1 MDEKAKMSGEE
12 FIEAVCAKVRFTP
25 ARERIADELRGHL
38 EDRAAML
45 EEHGVPP
52 EDAAQRAAASM
63 GDPAEIGAALDREHS
78 PLWGWM
84 AVWTDVARYLVLFL
98 VGLMVFYVLIMGK
111 DFPTPMRP
119 MAAHDRGA
127 QVSAADRSMGPAPA
141 ESSLW
146 TGGEAL

>member
-1 MDEKAKMSGEE
+1 MDEKKKLSGEE

-25 ARERIADELRGHL
+25 ARAQIADELRAHL

-45 EEHGVPP
+45 EEHGFPS
-52 EDAAQRAAASM
+52 EDAAARAAASM
-63 GDPAEIGAALDREHS
+63 GDPEEIGTALDKEHS

-98 VGLMVFYVLIMGK
+98 AGLMVFFALMGA
-111 DFPTPMRP
+111 DWPTPMRP
-119 MAAHDRGA
+119 MAAHDRGV
-127 QVSAADRSMGPAPA
+127 QVSAADRIAGPAPA

>member
-12 FIEAVCAKVRFTP
+12 FIEAVCAKVRFAP
-25 ARERIADELRGHL
+25 ARKQIADELRAHL

-52 EDAAQRAAASM
+52 EDAAARAAASM
-63 GDPAEIGAALDREHS
+63 GDPEEIGTALDKEHS

-98 VGLMVFYVLIMGK
+98 AGLMVFFALMGA
-111 DFPTPMRP
+111 DWPTPMRP
-119 MAAHDRGA
+119 MAAHDRGV
-127 QVSAADRSMGPAPA
+127 QVSAADRIAGPAPA

>member
-12 FIEAVCAKVRFTP
+12 FIEAVCAKVRFAP
-25 ARERIADELRGHL
+25 ARKQIADELRAHL

-45 EEHGVPP
+45 EEHGFPP
-52 EDAAQRAAASM
+52 EDAAARAAASM
-63 GDPAEIGAALDREHS
+63 GDPAEIGAALDQEHS
-78 PLWGWM
+78 PLWGWA

-127 QVSAADRSMGPAPA
+127 QVSAVDRSMGPAPA

>member
-1 MDEKAKMSGEE
+1 MDEKKKISGEE
-12 FIEAVCAKVRFTP
+12 FIEAVCTKVRFKP
-25 ARERIADELRGHL
+25 AREQIAAELRAHL
-38 EDRAAML
+38 EDRTAML
-45 EEHGVPP
+45 EEHGFPP
-52 EDAAQRAAASM
+52 GDAAARAAASM
-63 GDPAEIGAALDREHS
+63 GDPEEIGTALDKEHS

-98 VGLMVFYVLIMGK
+98 VGLMVLLAMMGA
-111 DFPTPMRP
+111 DWPTPMRP

-127 QVSAADRSMGPAPA
+127 QVSAADRSAGPAPA

>member
-1 MDEKAKMSGEE
+1 MEKQKSPGGE
-12 FIEAVCAKVRFTP
+12 FIDAVCAKVRFKP
-25 ARERIADELRGHL
+25 ARKQIAAELRAHL

-45 EEHGVPP
+45 TEHGVAP
-52 EDAAQRAAASM
+52 EDAAVRAVAAM
-63 GDPAEIGAALDREHS
+63 GDPEEIGAALDKEHS
-78 PLWGWM
+78 PFWGWM

-127 QVSAADRSMGPAPA
+127 QVSAVDRSMGPAPA

>member
-1 MDEKAKMSGEE
+1 MDEKKKISGEE
-12 FIEAVCAKVRFTP
+12 FIAAVCEKVHFKP
-25 ARERIADELRGHL
+25 ARKQIADELRGHL
-38 EDRAAML
+38 EDRAEALMARGL
-45 EEHGVPP
+45 TPR
-52 EDAAQRAAASM
+52 DAVAQAARSM
-63 GDPAEIGAALDREHS
+63 GDPEEIGTALDKEHS
-78 PLWGWM
+78 PLWGWA

-127 QVSAADRSMGPAPA
+127 QVSAVDRSMGPAPA